1 MRHFSIEEIKT
12 WDRFYRANFINCLT
26 GFKPVSLVGSIS
38 SSGIPNL
45 SVVSSIVHLGA
56 DPALIG
62 YINRPIAAAPDTIT
76 NIEQT
81 NCYTIN
87 HIQEQFLQ
95 KAHQCSA
102 KYLPEVNEFDQVG
115 LTAYYEEG
123 IVAPFVKEAVIRYE
137 MELVEIAPIKY
148 NHTFFVIGQLK
159 SVFLEES
166 ILASDGFLDLASA
179 GSLVSLGLDGY
190 AKATM
195 ITRLPY
201 AKPL

>member
-1 MRHFSIEEIKT
+1 MRHFSIEEIQT
-12 WDRFYRANFINCLT
+12 WERFYRANFINCLT
-26 GFKPVSLVGSIS
+26 GFKPVSLIGSIS
-38 SSGIPNL
+38 KSGVPNL

-76 NIEQT
+76 NIKET

-87 HIQEQFLQ
+87 HIQEQFLT

-102 KYLPEVNEFDQVG
+102 KYLPDVNEFEKVG
-115 LTAYYEEG
+115 LNASYEVG
-123 IVAPFVKEAVIRYE
+123 IIAPFVKEALVKYE
-137 MELVEIAPIKY
+137 MELVEIIPIQY
-148 NHTFFVIGQLK
+148 NQTFFVIGQLK

-166 ILASDGFLDLASA
+166 ILSDDGFLDLSAA
-179 GSLVSLGLDGY
+179 GSIVSLGLDGY

-201 AKPL
+201 AKP

>member
-1 MRHFSIEEIKT
+1 MRQFTIEEIKT
-12 WDRFYRANFINCLT
+12 WERFYRANFINCLT
-26 GFKPVSLVGSIS
+26 GFKPVSLIGSIS

-76 NIEQT
+76 NIKDT
-81 NCYTIN
+81 KSYSIN
-87 HIQEQFLQ
+87 HINAQFLE

-102 KYLPEVNEFDQVG
+102 KYSPEVNEFDQVG
-115 LTAYYEEG
+115 LTAFYTDG
-123 IVAPFVKEAVIRYE
+123 IVAPFVKESMVRYE
-137 MELVEIAPIKY
+137 MELVEIVPIHY
-148 NHTFFVIGQLK
+148 NNTFFVIGQLK

-166 ILASDGFLDLASA
+166 ILSEDGFLDLSAA
-179 GSLVSLGLDGY
+179 GSIVSLGLDGY
-190 AKATM
+190 ASAEM

-201 AKPL
+201 AKP

>member
-26 GFKPVSLVGSIS
+26 GFKPVSLIGSIS

-76 NIEQT
+76 NIKDT
-81 NCYTIN
+81 KCYTIN
-87 HIQEQFLQ
+87 HINEQFLKQ
-95 KAHQCSA
+95 AHQCSA
-102 KYLPEVNEFDQVG
+102 KYLPEVDEFLEVG
-115 LTAYYEEG
+115 LSACYENG
-123 IVAPFVKEAVIRYE
+123 IIAPFVKEAMVKYE
-137 MELVEIAPIKY
+137 MELVEITPIQY
-148 NHTFFVIGQLK
+148 NNTFFVIGQLK

-166 ILASDGFLDLASA
+166 ILSADGFLDLSAA
-179 GSLVSLGLDGY
+179 GSIVSVGLDGY
-190 AKATM
+190 AKVEM
-195 ITRLPY
+195 ISRLPY
-201 AKPL
+201 AKPS